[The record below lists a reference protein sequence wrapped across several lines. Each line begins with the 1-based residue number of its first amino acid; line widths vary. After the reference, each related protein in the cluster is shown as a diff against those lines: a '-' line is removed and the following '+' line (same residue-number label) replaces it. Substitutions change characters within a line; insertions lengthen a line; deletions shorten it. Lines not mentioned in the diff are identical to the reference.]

1 MKRLMRLFGSPVA
14 AAFVV
19 VALLAAVPVMAASA
33 QETSGS
39 TRRAVATDGTAS
51 TTTAKAENSGD
62 DVTQYTHS
70 ASVRA
75 IARFLHLSV
84 DTTANA
90 FEDINSVVLLTVIFG
105 FLFRV
110 VPKILRR
117 RSESLQKNLTDAR
130 AATEDAN
137 RRLTQVETRL
147 SRLDSEIDAIRKQV
161 EAEAAED
168 ERRIQVSVEIE
179 RARIVASAQ
188 QEIAASQ
195 AAAER
200 ELRKFA
206 ADLAIDQAM
215 RELQLTSDADR
226 ALVREF
232 GSGLARSGGEA

>member
-1 MKRLMRLFGSPVA
+1 MKRLMRLFRSPVA
-14 AAFVV
+14 AAFVG
-19 VALLAAVPVMAASA
+19 VALLAAAPVMASTA

-39 TRRAVATDGTAS
+39 THGAVASGGTTAV
-51 TTTAKAENSGD
+51 TTAKAKNSGD

-70 ASVRA
+70 ASVQA
-75 IARFLHLSV
+75 VARFLHLSV
-84 DTTANA
+84 DTTANT
-90 FEDINSVVLLTVIFG
+90 FEDINSVVLLAVIFG

-161 EAEAAED
+161 ETEAAED
-168 ERRIQVSVEIE
+168 ERRIQVSVEME
-179 RARIVASAQ
+179 SARIVASAQ

-215 RELQLTSDADR
+215 RELQLTSNADR

-232 GSGLARSGGEA
+232 GRGLAKSGGEA